1 MGKLLLHIGS
11 EQTGSRSLHAY
22 LNLSFE
28 FGLPFDYLTGA
39 DHNNGYYDYFTSAQ
53 IALKSYSNSELN
65 SDFDFGNLDERIN
78 KIKDNALPSVL
89 SCELFYRNPDALRV
103 FLLCCKKHS
112 VDCHILALVRSF
124 PKYCCSLYG
133 EAIKEGEVER
143 PLKWAKRS
151 RKSLLSLEAL
161 SICADFCPGKTILW
175 NFDRLIDEV
184 DWVDPILFLLDKSLT
199 QCFEFDSFSDDQIA
213 ALTFD
218 LPKNQGLD
226 PRLLSIMR
234 ESNRSFK
241 DSRVTRAL
249 LSCLSKNHLVQ
260 KVLDNPCEHDEPSF
274 SSVRMQREFKQLEKF
289 TQSLKHL
296 HSHHLVFS
304 GIKSLYISF

>member
-11 EQTGSRSLHAY
+11 EETGSRSLQAY

-28 FGLPFDYLTGA
+28 YGLPFDYLTGA
-39 DHNNGYYDYFTSAQ
+39 GHIDGYYDYSTCAEL
-53 IALKSYSNSELN
+53 ALKGYSNSELN
-65 SDFDFGNLDERIN
+65 SDFDFGILDERIK
-78 KIKDNALPSVL
+78 KIKDNILPSVL
-89 SCELFYRNPDALRV
+89 SCELFYRNPNALRV
-103 FLLCCKKHS
+103 FLSCCKKHS
-112 VDCHILALVRSF
+112 VDLCILSLVRSF
-124 PKYCCSLYG
+124 SKYCRSLYG
-133 EAIKEGEVER
+133 EAIKWGEVER

-151 RKSLLSLEAL
+151 RQSLLSMEAL
-161 SICADFCPGKTILW
+161 SICADFCPGKTFLW

-184 DWVDPILFLLDKSLT
+184 DWVDPMLFLLEKSLA

-213 ALTFD
+213 ALTVD
-218 LPKNQGLD
+218 LPRNQGLD

-249 LSCLSKNHLVQ
+249 LSYLSKNHLVQ
-260 KVLDNPCEHDEPSF
+260 KVLENSCEHDELSF
-274 SSVRMQREFKQLEKF
+274 SSVRMRREFKQLEKF
-289 TQSLKHL
+289 AQSIKHL